1 MIGTGVDTIEIERI
15 KRMVERHKNLDRIYT
30 KLELAYI
37 IGKGN
42 RAETYAGIFAAKE
55 AVVKALGTG
64 FRGIEWKE
72 IEIDHDQAGKP
83 IAHLTGKAEDW
94 RKEQGIRGV
103 SLSIS
108 HDRSRAIA
116 FAVTWTD
123 TDNEGELIDGKC
135 LENLGG
141 N

>member
-1 MIGTGVDTIEIERI
+1 VDTIEIARV

-83 IAHLTGKAEDW
+83 FARLTGKAELWMKD
-94 RKEQGIRGV
+94 KGIKGV
-103 SLSIS
+103 SISIS
-108 HDRSRAIA
+108 HDQSRAIA
-116 FAVTWTD
+116 FAVTWTEY
-123 TDNEGELIDGKC
+123 DNEGDLIDGKC